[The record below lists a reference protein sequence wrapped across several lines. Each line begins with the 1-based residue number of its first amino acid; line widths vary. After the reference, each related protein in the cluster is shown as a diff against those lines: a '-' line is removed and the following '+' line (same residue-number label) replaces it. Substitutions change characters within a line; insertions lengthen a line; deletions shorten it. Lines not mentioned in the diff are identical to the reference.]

1 MKTKQKLLF
10 AGLLLMAAAFTTV
23 ADEPTAL
30 NLARRGDQ
38 FVGVQS
44 RDKLVQIRS
53 EKSISSLTPNIWYI
67 VYYDPDAT
75 FKSAQ
80 VKFGGGQELE
90 VTHPWRVL
98 EMTGD
103 DHTVLDGSKLKV
115 DSDRAIRI
123 AASQPVLANLKLDAT
138 QLWLEH
144 GDLGPQW
151 RVKLWALRINNHEGD
166 ADIGV
171 VIISAT
177 DGSVVSTDLHP
188 NSVD

>member
-1 MKTKQKLLF
+1 MKMKQKLLL
-10 AGLLLMAAAFTTV
+10 ASLVLMTAALTTV
-23 ADEPTAL
+23 ADETTAL

-38 FVGVQS
+38 YVGIQS

-75 FKSAQ
+75 FKAAE

-90 VTHPWRVL
+90 VSHPWRIL
-98 EMTGD
+98 EMSGT
-103 DHTVLDGSKLKV
+103 DHTVLDSSKLKI
-115 DSDRAIRI
+115 DSDRAIQI
-123 AASQPVLANLKLDAT
+123 AQSQPVLSNVKLDAT

-171 VIISAT
+171 VIISAN
-177 DGSVVSTDLHP
+177 DGSVVSMDLHP